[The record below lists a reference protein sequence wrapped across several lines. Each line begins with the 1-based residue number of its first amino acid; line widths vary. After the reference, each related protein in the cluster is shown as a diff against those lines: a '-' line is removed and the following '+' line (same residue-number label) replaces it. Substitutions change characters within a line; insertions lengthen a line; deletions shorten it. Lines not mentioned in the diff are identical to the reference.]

1 MKPNS
6 FSRRHFLKT
15 GVAASALGFP
25 TIIPSHVLGGPDAPS
40 NKLNIAGIGVGNQG
54 RGNMIG
60 CKGENVVALC
70 DVDHKFAADAFED
83 HPGAKRYKDYKVMFA
98 EMKDIDAVVIA
109 TPDHTHASI
118 AMAAMKKGMHVFCQ
132 KPLTHDISEAR
143 ILAAAAKKY
152 DVVTQMGIQGHAQ
165 EGLRVIT
172 EMINEGIIGEVQEVD
187 AWCSLMYSPP
197 GHAYWSSI
205 LQDRPKEGQPLP
217 DGLDWENWIG
227 PAAMREYHRC
237 YHPSSWRCWWDFGC
251 GMMGDRGAHT
261 LDPVF
266 SALKLGYPDSIEG
279 SGIVGGNSE
288 VHPDKAKVVF
298 KFPEHEGFPALNI
311 NWYEGQEPPRPK
323 EFKEKQGFMSG
334 GGSLI
339 KGEKG
344 MIMSGVYGNHPT
356 VILKNG
362 EKVRMRTKKTIPRIK
377 GGIIPD
383 WIRAIKEG
391 RKACADFSYSGPLT
405 ELALL
410 GNLAKRFPGQELKW
424 DGKAMKVSNHAE
436 ANDWVKR
443 PRRKGW
449 EI

>member
-1 MKPNS
+1 MIAS
-6 FSRRHFLKT
+6 SR
-15 GVAASALGFP
+15 
-25 TIIPSHVLGGPDAPS
+25 VLGGPDAPS

-54 RGNMIG
+54 RSNMMG
-60 CKGENVVALC
+60 CKGENIVALC
-70 DVDHKFAADAFED
+70 DVDHKFAAGAFED
-83 HPGAKRYKDYKVMFA
+83 HPSAKRYKDYRVMFD

-118 AMAAMKKGMHVFCQ
+118 AMAAMKQGIHVFCQ

-152 DVVTQMGIQGHAQ
+152 DVVSQMGIQGHAQ
-165 EGLRVIT
+165 EGIRLIT
-172 EMINEGIIGEVQEVD
+172 EWINDGAIGEIREVD

-205 LQDRPKEGQPLP
+205 LQDRPKEGQALP
-217 DGLDWENWIG
+217 AGLDWDSWIG
-227 PAAMREYHRC
+227 PAAMRPFHRC
-237 YHPSSWRCWWDFGC
+237 YHPSTWRCWWDFGC

-279 SGIVGGNSE
+279 SDIVGGNAE

-298 KFPEHEGFPALNI
+298 KFPAREGFPPLTI

-323 EFKEKQGFMSG
+323 ELEEGRSLPSG
-334 GGSLI
+334 GGTLF
-339 KGEKG
+339 KGDKG
-344 MIMSGVYGNHPT
+344 IIRAGVYGNSPRLIPET
-356 VILKNG
+356 AMKAYKRP
-362 EKVRMRTKKTIPRIK
+362 EKTLPRIK

-383 WIRAIKEG
+383 WINAIKEG
-391 RKACADFSYSGPLT
+391 RAACADFSYSGPLT

-410 GNLAKRFPGQELKW
+410 GNLGKRFPGHELKW
-424 DGKAMKVSNHAE
+424 DGKAMKVTNHDE
-436 ANDWVKR
+436 ANAWVKR